1 METVLFKIWEYSVFK
16 NLVGEGLGVS
26 GRQNEM
32 IELALT
38 FGYRGLDVDMNDM
51 VGRAV

>member
-1 METVLFKIWEYSVFK
+1 MFK

-38 FGYRGLDVDMNDM
+38 YGFHGLDVDMNDM
-51 VGRAV
+51 VGRAVEVSQQFA